1 MRIKQEAAWEC
12 KQSYP
17 CPSGE
22 ERAWVWAQW
31 KEDLFPPVK
40 EKAGSSSEV
49 CALRVEDRN
58 KQMVTSRKR
67 KRAEISGRRSFLLV
81 PRTWPAERCYTVSMG
96 PGCSNGIMVEE
107 MVARRADFCGDSEI
121 LGFCSDQKCG
131 QTALIQGRVKQS
143 HKRCWWEPVSMDV
156 SQGTECL
163 GAQGSNNHTR
173 AVGIPH
179 VMVGHLSCMR
189 VPTKEAFSLPF
200 LFKCMSRMMK
210 PNGGWRGYGAII

>member
-1 MRIKQEAAWEC
+1 MRIKHEAAWEC

-22 ERAWVWAQW
+22 ERAWVWEQW
-31 KEDLFPPVK
+31 KEGLFPPVK

-49 CALRVEDRN
+49 CALRAEDRK

-81 PRTWPAERCYTVSMG
+81 PRTWPAERCCTVSMG
-96 PGCSNGIMVEE
+96 PGCSKVEE
-107 MVARRADFCGDSEI
+107 MVAGRADFCGDSDT
-121 LGFCSDQKCG
+121 LGFCTDQKCG
-131 QTALIQGRVKQS
+131 QTALIQGRVKES
-143 HKRCWWEPVSMDV
+143 HKRCWWEPGSMDV

-163 GAQGSNNHTR
+163 GAQGSNSHTG

-179 VMVGHLSCMR
+179 VMSGHLSYMR
-189 VPTKEAFSLPF
+189 VPTKEVFSLPF
-200 LFKCMSRMMK
+200 LFKYMSRMMK
-210 PNGGWRGYGAII
+210 PNGDWRGYGAII